1 MIFVSVLVF
10 LIFSML
16 TLFELAWSE
25 WRRIQAHVKGLDA
38 EALAGAKSSV
48 MQGAKISKLNMVLA
62 GVKGGVSFALAL
74 ALYNAIAS
82 AH

>member
-25 WRRIQAHVKGLDA
+25 WRRIQAHVKDLDA
-38 EALAGAKSSV
+38 EALAGGKSSV
-48 MQGAKISKLNMVLA
+48 MQGVKISKLNMVLA
-62 GVKGGVSFALAL
+62 GVKGGVSFVLAF
-74 ALYNAIAS
+74 ALYHAIVS